1 MKEVVQE
8 KKNKWSSSLEMK
20 SLDAPLL
27 LQTWFADEEVNANA
41 NGNGDEKDGVTS
53 PKVTIPRISRT
64 ASTGFLPSSLPK
76 SMSQRRSKTP
86 DCIRPVNSLL
96 RSLSTKSMDSN
107 YFNGAPS
114 LSRRNSSTIVYSNA
128 NGLQKPPD
136 MVKRLDCTLE
146 ELFFGCIKKVNINMM
161 YLRLELALARLGTEW
176 SQSRCVLPLITSSD
190 PCFNVKQHL
199 SVESSVVSL
208 LLFFGR
214 LVGGLLLF
222 LFFKR
227 KSRSHPKDT
236 EAISGVDKKCEVS
249 HSIPTSRLKGQKPW
263 LPGWKKGTKR
273 NAIFKRN
280 GDDLEVSVE
289 FPLVDALT
297 GCALA
302 IPSLGGLELCLMID
316 ERITPGYKK
325 TLKDRA

>member
-1 MKEVVQE
+1 M
-8 KKNKWSSSLEMK
+8 L
-20 SLDAPLL
+20 
-27 LQTWFADEEVNANA
+27 

-96 RSLSTKSMDSN
+96 RSLSTKNMDSN

-136 MVKRLDCTLE
+136 M
-146 ELFFGCIKKVNINMM
+146 
-161 YLRLELALARLGTEW
+161 ALNGAN
-176 SQSRCVLPLITSSD
+176 QRCVLHLITNSD

-199 SVESSVVSL
+199 SVESSVVP

-214 LVGGLLLF
+214 LVGGLLF

-227 KSRSHPKDT
+227 SQFTSKGHGERFQEWVHIRQKCCESHIKFAVLGANNLRSSSQPP
-236 EAISGVDKKCEVS
+236 EIGRAVA
-249 HSIPTSRLKGQKPW
+249 
-263 LPGWKKGTKR
+263 
-273 NAIFKRN
+273 NAIFKRY